1 MSAVTRR
8 EVAEAVRPALAWG
21 ARDGDELASYA
32 MTSGAPDVVVQV
44 LRKLPRRRLYIGLA
58 DLWPDLATFGRLT
71 Q

>member
-32 MTSGAPDVVVQV
+32 MTSGAREGVV
-44 LRKLPRRRLYIGLA
+44 LALKTLPRRRYTGVA
-58 DLWPDLATFGRLT
+58 DLWPDLPDVKDADS
-71 Q
+71 